1 MLEVISTHP
10 GLAAALL
17 VSGAAVGVLVAGLV
31 LPGPKRVRQL
41 EEELEKV
48 QKEHESYRSGVTAHF
63 KTTAELVGEMTQ
75 SYKAVYDHLA
85 YGAQSLCGEYD
96 ALTLAYGAQSLCG
109 EYDALTSSVFGPS
122 RIIHDPKVAVG
133 ETLSGQPESAAT
145 PPDVAGESTPNTGDP
160 TPSAPTATSDAD
172 KECLPESLAQSFSM
186 GDGHGLDTGADTSE
200 QSIAHASST
209 EPRPP
214 TERGT
219 TV

>member
-75 SYKAVYDHLA
+75 SYKAVYDH
-85 YGAQSLCGEYD
+85 
-96 ALTLAYGAQSLCG
+96 LAYGAQSLCG

>member
-1 MLEVISTHP
+1 MLEVISAHP

-75 SYKAVYDHLA
+75 SYKAVYDH
-85 YGAQSLCGEYD
+85 
-96 ALTLAYGAQSLCG
+96 LAYGAQSLCG

>member
-1 MLEVISTHP
+1 MLEVISAHP

-48 QKEHESYRSGVTAHF
+48 QKDHESYRSGVTAHF

-96 ALTLAYGAQSLCG
+96 ALT
-109 EYDALTSSVFGPS
+109 SSVFGPS

-133 ETLSGQPESAAT
+133 ETLSGQSVSAAA
-145 PPDVAGESTPNTGDP
+145 PPDVAGESTPNADDP
-160 TPSAPTATSDAD
+160 TPSVPTATSEAD
-172 KECLPESLAQSFSM
+172 KECPPESLAQSFSM
-186 GDGHGLDTGADTSE
+186 GEGHDVDTGADTSE
-200 QSIAHASST
+200 PSIAHASST
-209 EPRPP
+209 EARPP